1 MTEKWDLSEVAH
13 IYILSPPCLMMLSGP
28 LDGVRVSMCMA
39 TYLSSF
45 ILHMQ
50 FLKISY
56 KSETKKKKEF
66 QGKMQMNEM
75 WKIKVGEDQHL
86 YKRCSMILAST
97 SCVRNGVQ
105 PPQTIYTE
113 RLIHFFPHVIVVSV
127 SSTDLLSIYFLL
139 GKKTPT

>member
-1 MTEKWDLSEVAH
+1 
-13 IYILSPPCLMMLSGP
+13 
-28 LDGVRVSMCMA
+28 
-39 TYLSSF
+39 
-45 ILHMQ
+45 
-50 FLKISY
+50 
-56 KSETKKKKEF
+56 
-66 QGKMQMNEM
+66 MQMNEM

-86 YKRCSMILAST
+86 YKRCSVILAST
-97 SCVRNGVQ
+97 SFVRNGVQ